1 MKFDDASWHYEG
13 DYPADLPESAA
24 ATHIGMFLAWALL
37 HGMAGE
43 ADRRFGRGAGRFATP
58 GIDGR
63 PVPDHRAGRKLI
75 DEDLNAEG
83 AAFALAYYVGD
94 DHDSRYIDD
103 YFAAFSVNEASL
115 YSVPDTWEHY
125 ERLAPAIDARYAR
138 WVREGRPQFVV

>member
-43 ADRRFGRGAGRFATP
+43 ELIDDSARGAGRFATP

-63 PVPDHRAGRKLI
+63 PVPDHRAGRKTNRRRSECRGRRLRPGVLRGRRSRQPLHRRLLRRLLG
-75 DEDLNAEG
+75 ERSL
-83 AAFALAYYVGD
+83 ALQRAG
-94 DHDSRYIDD
+94 HLGTLRTAGSGHRC
-103 YFAAFSVNEASL
+103 AL
-115 YSVPDTWEHY
+115 
-125 ERLAPAIDARYAR
+125 
-138 WVREGRPQFVV
+138 RPLGP